1 MQSNEKTNVMDIRTP
16 EGVFFPIQLA
26 GPVTRCSAWLIDLAC
41 ILGIQNIIMQPVRIF
56 GIINPDFAAAF
67 GIIMYFFI
75 GISYGIILEWIW
87 DGKTLGKKIL
97 SIRVR
102 DKEGLKLAFPQI
114 VIRNLM
120 RTIDLMPFFYMIGGI
135 SSLLS
140 RHYQRL
146 GDFAAETVVVRELK
160 ISEPDLSLIMPEKY
174 NSFRDYPNV
183 AVRARNTVTPEEAAI
198 IQNALLR
205 KKQLS
210 EEARS
215 EVYAEL
221 AGYFKKIVD
230 FPQEASD
237 GLSDENYLRNLAE
250 IVFKK
255 SFR

>member
-1 MQSNEKTNVMDIRTP
+1 
-16 EGVFFPIQLA
+16 
-26 GPVTRCSAWLIDLAC
+26 
-41 ILGIQNIIMQPVRIF
+41 
-56 GIINPDFAAAF
+56 
-67 GIIMYFFI
+67 
-75 GISYGIILEWIW
+75 
-87 DGKTLGKKIL
+87 
-97 SIRVR
+97 
-102 DKEGLKLAFPQI
+102 
-114 VIRNLM
+114 
-120 RTIDLMPFFYMIGGI
+120 
-135 SSLLS
+135 
-140 RHYQRL
+140 
-146 GDFAAETVVVRELK
+146 
-160 ISEPDLSLIMPEKY
+160 MPEKY